1 MIRGSV
7 IDDDDLIRTRR
18 HLLHE
23 TQDPALI
30 VMRNDQY
37 GDTGVAQLVS
47 LGVLATALRWARE
60 MGGVSGAPGRGS
72 SCSPA
77 AVAAPARNRWG
88 ASRSGHPLDSRSLPL
103 RHSAVRM
110 RLVLS
115 DDCHDSH
122 TTTASRTASRT
133 YTVYG
138 VVPKRLLGTGVR
150 DLALSPQQPAP
161 RRLEQAVGSF
171 QENSAGLRK
180 CAFSL
185 LPPVSTGRDW
195 RRRALPRLAEHL
207 ARVGDD
213 VHVVA
218 GSPQHGS
225 PRPSMREE
233 ELASGGTVYRFVVP
247 GERPAS
253 FLAHHKHVE
262 ELFAPISRR
271 LPRTSCTS
279 TI

>member
-1 MIRGSV
+1 M
-7 IDDDDLIRTRR
+7 
-18 HLLHE
+18 
-23 TQDPALI
+23 
-30 VMRNDQY
+30 
-37 GDTGVAQLVS
+37 
-47 LGVLATALRWARE
+47 
-60 MGGVSGAPGRGS
+60 
-72 SCSPA
+72 
-77 AVAAPARNRWG
+77 
-88 ASRSGHPLDSRSLPL
+88 
-103 RHSAVRM
+103 
-110 RLVLS
+110 
-115 DDCHDSH
+115 
-122 TTTASRTASRT
+122 
-133 YTVYG
+133 
-138 VVPKRLLGTGVR
+138 R
-150 DLALSPQQPAP
+150 DLALSPQRPAP